1 MSDLRDLPSIDSLLR
16 TEDVRE
22 LVRRHGK
29 PLVLTYLRRT
39 IQGERDRIHQG
50 GEKRSQKDLILSTSD
65 LLRHTTTLTL
75 RPVINATGV
84 VLHTNLGRACLS
96 EDAVRSINGIGDAYS
111 TLEFDLDKGGRG
123 HRSDHVEKILKE
135 LLDVEDAYVVNNN
148 AGAVLLVLSALA
160 ARKRVIVSRTQLI
173 EIGGGFRIPEV
184 LRLSGAK
191 MVEIGTTNRVHLSDY
206 TDALQE
212 SAAIVLRA
220 HHSNFKVVGFS
231 SEPDFS
237 SVIDMAHA
245 NQAIVVDDIGS
256 GALLDTSKFGLAHEP
271 MVQES
276 LKCGADIV
284 CFSGDKLLGGP
295 QAGIVVGKK
304 ELLRRIKKH
313 PLARALRAEKLLLA
327 GLQAT
332 LMHYLKDEAVKKIP
346 IWQMISKKPAEL
358 KHRVTRWIRVLGR
371 GEIMAVESTIGGGSL
386 PGETLPTYALGLRAI
401 NAGSFLQQLR
411 KAAIPIVAR
420 VNADVV
426 LLDPRTVLEEQDE
439 DLLATLKSLLK
450 KEQSDENRS

>member
-1 MSDLRDLPSIDSLLR
+1 MSDLRELPSIDSLLR
-16 TEDVRE
+16 TGEVRE
-22 LVRRHGK
+22 LVRMHGN
-29 PLVLTYLRRT
+29 PLVLACLRRT
-39 IQGERDRIHQG
+39 IQEERDRIQRG
-50 GEKRSQKDLILSTSD
+50 GKKRSQKDLIHSTGD
-65 LLRHTTTLTL
+65 LLRHATTLTL

-84 VLHTNLGRACLS
+84 LLHTNLGRACLS
-96 EDAVRSINGIGDAYS
+96 EDAVQVINGIGDAFS
-111 TLEFDLDKGGRG
+111 TLEFDLDQGVRG

-135 LLDVEDAYVVNNN
+135 LLGVEDAHVVNNN

-206 TDALQE
+206 TSALQE
-212 SAAIVLRA
+212 PAAIVLRA
-220 HHSNFKVVGFS
+220 HHSNFKIVGFS

-237 SVIDMAHA
+237 SVIDLAHA

-256 GALLDTSKFGLAHEP
+256 GALLDTSIFGLAHEP

-295 QAGIVVGKK
+295 QAGIIVGKK
-304 ELLRRIKKH
+304 ELLNRIKKH

-332 LMHYLKDEAVKKIP
+332 LMHYLKDEAINKIP
-346 IWQMISKKPAEL
+346 LWQMISKKPEEL
-358 KHRVTRWIRVLGR
+358 KRRVTHWIRVLGR
-371 GEIMAVESTIGGGSL
+371 GEILAVESTVGGGSL
-386 PGETLPTYALGLRAI
+386 PGETLPSFALGLRVI
-401 NAGSFLQQLR
+401 NAQSFLQQLR
-411 KAAIPIVAR
+411 SAVTPVVAR

-426 LLDPRTVLEEQDE
+426 LFDPRTVLDEQDE
-439 DLLATLKSLLK
+439 DLLATLNNLLK
-450 KEQSDENRS
+450 KE